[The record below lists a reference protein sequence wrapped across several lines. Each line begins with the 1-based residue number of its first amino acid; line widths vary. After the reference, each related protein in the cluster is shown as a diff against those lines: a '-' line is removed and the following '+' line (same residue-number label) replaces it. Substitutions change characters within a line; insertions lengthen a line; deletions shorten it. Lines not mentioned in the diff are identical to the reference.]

1 MITLEDGGMFQRR
14 TKKACLQLIG
24 RLEKIAMKTTLNLSS
39 VSQLNE
45 DRYRPTK
52 YDIKQGIICATTDI
66 E

>member
-1 MITLEDGGMFQRR
+1 MITLEDGGIFQRR

-45 DRYRPTK
+45 NK
-52 YDIKQGIICATTDI
+52 YKSRHSIMNLQNIKDKVS
-66 E
+66 

>member
-1 MITLEDGGMFQRR
+1 MITLEDGGIFQRR

-24 RLEKIAMKTTLNLSS
+24 RLEKIAMKTTLNLSL

-45 DRYRPTK
+45 NIYRPNK
-52 YDIKQGIICATTDI
+52 YDIKQSIICATTDI

>member
-1 MITLEDGGMFQRR
+1 MITLEDSGIFQRK
-14 TKKACLQLIG
+14 TKKACVQLIG

-45 DRYRPTK
+45 NKYGPNK
-52 YDIKQGIICATTDI
+52 YDIKQSIICATTDI